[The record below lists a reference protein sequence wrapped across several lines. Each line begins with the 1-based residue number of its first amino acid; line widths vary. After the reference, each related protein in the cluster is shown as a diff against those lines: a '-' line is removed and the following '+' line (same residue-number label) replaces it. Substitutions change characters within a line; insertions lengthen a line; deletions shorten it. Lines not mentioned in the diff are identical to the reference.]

1 MQYERILIIFLL
13 VIILIPFISPAQS
26 SLGLF
31 KQNDCVELLQTC
43 ENCTYVNI
51 SAITYPNSTIIISEV
66 AMTKADTVYNY
77 TFCNTSVLG
86 EYKVNGYGDEDGQ
99 KEIFV
104 YVFTITSSGENLG
117 LSQGIVL
124 LAQMG
129 VMALF
134 FALGRAFGKEK
145 WKVKLFFDLISLLM
159 AIILLNSIR
168 IIISQSESLKSM
180 GETGLILGIIV
191 LLFLFLYT
199 FIYALIEVF
208 RYFRNKKEMRWRTTG
223 P

>member
-1 MQYERILIIFLL
+1 MQFEKILIIFLIMSFL
-13 VIILIPFISPAQS
+13 TPLLSSTQS
-26 SLGLF
+26 SLGTF
-31 KQNDCVELLQTC
+31 KQNDCIELIQTC
-43 ENCTYVNI
+43 ENCSYVNI
-51 SAITYPNSTIIISEV
+51 SAIYYPNSTLIISEI
-66 AMTKADTVYNY
+66 AMTKSDTVYNY
-77 TFCNTSVLG
+77 TFCDTSVLG
-86 EYKVNGYGDEDGQ
+86 EYKVNGYGDEDGI

-104 YVFTITSSGENLG
+104 YTFEITSSGENLG

-134 FALGRAFGKEK
+134 FALGRVFGKEK
-145 WKVKLFFDLISLLM
+145 WKIKLFFDLISLLM

-168 IIISQSESLKSM
+168 IIISQSENLKSM
-180 GETGLILGIIV
+180 GETGLILGMIV

-208 RYFRNKKEMRWRTTG
+208 RYFRNKKEMRWRVS
-223 P
+223 